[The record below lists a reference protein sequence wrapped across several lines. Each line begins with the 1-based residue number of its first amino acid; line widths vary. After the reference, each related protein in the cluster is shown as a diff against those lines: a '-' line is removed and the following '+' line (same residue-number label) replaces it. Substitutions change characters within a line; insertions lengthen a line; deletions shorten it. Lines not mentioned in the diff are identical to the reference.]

1 MSEASHPRYSPD
13 RERLDGRYELFEEI
27 AIGGMATV
35 QLGRLL
41 GPAGF
46 TKPVAIKRVHRHLV
60 GEPEFIEMFLD
71 EARLAARV
79 RHPNVVPTLDVV
91 QRGEEVCLVLDYVE
105 GEAFSKLLKF
115 ARKTGIEVKPELVA
129 AVMIGA
135 LYGLHAAH
143 DAKDENGDL
152 LGIVHRDVSP
162 QNIMLGVDG
171 IPRVLDFGVAKG
183 SGRIQATRDGQL
195 KGKVRYMAPEQA
207 RGEEISAR
215 TDIYA
220 AGVVLYEALTGLKI
234 IDGENEIAQLNQVL
248 ETPAPNPSDLDP
260 AFAPFDPIVAK
271 ALAKDAA
278 DRFESARDMA
288 VALEH
293 AVRPMSNYEVGE
305 WVKRVA
311 ATPLA
316 DRAAKMRRMEQ
327 CAAGEV
333 TSITGTVMTAGML
346 NPPSVPTIAAGV
358 LDAAPPE
365 REERKRGVLWVAGGV
380 LLFCLLGTGL
390 VISRLGSADPV
401 ASSDP
406 LAATGKAQRASG
418 VEPSAAPE
426 VAESAIPAETEVAP
440 DVAPSDAPDIDQLAA
455 AKEAEEPKGAAP
467 AAAKRAPAAT
477 AKPAKTEPAPTSKPE
492 PKPAAKPAVDCSS
505 PVWVDSK
512 GIKHVKTECLK

>member
-1 MSEASHPRYSPD
+1 MSANSHPRHSAD

-143 DAKDENGDL
+143 DAKDENGDP

-220 AGVVLYEALTGLKI
+220 AGVVLYESLTGQRI

-248 ETPAPNPSDLDP
+248 ETPAPKPSDVDS
-260 AFAPFDPIVAK
+260 AFAAFDAIVAK

-278 DRFESARDMA
+278 DRYESARDMA
-288 VALEH
+288 VELEH
-293 AVRPMSNYEVGE
+293 AIRPMSNYEVGE
-305 WVKRVA
+305 WVKKVA

-327 CAAGEV
+327 CATGEV
-333 TSITGTVMTAGML
+333 TSITGVMVAGTL

-358 LDAAPPE
+358 LDATPPE
-365 REERKRGVLWVAGGV
+365 REERKRGVFWVAGAV
-380 LLFCLLGTGL
+380 LLVCLLATGFI
-390 VISRLGSADPV
+390 ISRLGSADAA
-401 ASSDP
+401 ASAPPQSDVP
-406 LAATGKAQRASG
+406 QAAKQAQPAPPTA
-418 VEPSAAPE
+418 EQPANPTATTAAPA
-426 VAESAIPAETEVAP
+426 V
-440 DVAPSDAPDIDQLAA
+440 PSDVPDIDELAA
-455 AKEAEEPKGAAP
+455 QKEAAQGQSAKP
-467 AAAKRAPAAT
+467 AATAPAKRAPAST
-477 AKPAKTEPAPTSKPE
+477 AKSVPAEPTPPKAE
-492 PKPAAKPAVDCSS
+492 PKPTAKPAVDCSS

>member
-1 MSEASHPRYSPD
+1 
-13 RERLDGRYELFEEI
+13 
-27 AIGGMATV
+27 MATV

-207 RGEEISAR
+207 RGEEISSR

-220 AGVVLYEALTGLKI
+220 AGVVLYEALTGLRI
-234 IDGENEIAQLNQVL
+234 IDGDNEIAQLNQVL
-248 ETPAPNPSDLDP
+248 ETPAPRPSDLDP
-260 AFAPFDPIVAK
+260 VFAPFDPIVAK

-278 DRFESARDMA
+278 DRYETARDMA

-293 AVRPMSNYEVGE
+293 AIRPMSNYEVGE
-305 WVKRVA
+305 WVKKVA

-346 NPPSVPTIAAGV
+346 SPPSVPTIAAGV
-358 LDAAPPE
+358 LDAPPPE
-365 REERKRGVLWVAGGV
+365 PEEKKRGVFWIAGGV
-380 LLFCLLGTGL
+380 LLVCLLGTGFIYSKYL
-390 VISRLGSADPV
+390 SPDAAATSQPAAPSPTSISTQENE
-401 ASSDP
+401 
-406 LAATGKAQRASG
+406 ATGKA
-418 VEPSAAPE
+418 
-426 VAESAIPAETEVAP
+426 ESAKANSPAETPEPIDTA
-440 DVAPSDAPDIDQLAA
+440 DVPDIDELAA
-455 AKEAEEPKGAAP
+455 EKEASEAPKATAAVP
-467 AAAKRAPAAT
+467 QKRAPAA
-477 AKPAKTEPAPTSKPE
+477 PAKTTKPEPPAAKVE